1 MRHQIH
7 VLFALLLLLL
17 NPSHPT
23 YGADESHQAMPQSL
37 SDLSGSR
44 VGVFTG
50 STNDLNLTKT
60 MPDVEL
66 HRFDDHA
73 NMIQALE
80 TGRVDA
86 ILIDSTLTFEAHLPE
101 RGMTIAFSGFSR
113 GDAAVGFRHDEQELC
128 DSFNVFLNAIR
139 EDGTYDEIIDRWVSN
154 GVEGVKMPAL
164 PPAEGPALNIAIEVG
179 NVPFGFQTV
188 DGFLGVEPELIER
201 FCRRIGRT
209 PVIQSYEFSSLIAG
223 LTSGR
228 VDLVS
233 GFMFITPE
241 RAKNVLFSDPY
252 YSCSCVCVVRTQTTE
267 DNKTFI
273 QRIANSF
280 RQNLLVENRWRLLLQ
295 GLGTTLIVSLFSILL
310 GTLLGMLMCWRA
322 CSRHKKL
329 WEGILRVYGA
339 IMHGVPLLVILMLMF
354 YVVFAGTSLTA
365 ITIAIITFAI
375 SFGYASCE
383 IFRSGIDSVPK
394 GQTEAAR
401 SLGFSRSQAFRYI
414 VLPQAVKKIIPFYE
428 GEAVNLIKETSII
441 GFIAIIDLTKAANI
455 IQSRTFDAFFPLIII
470 SLIYFFL
477 TWLLSFAL
485 RKLTKTNA

>member
-1 MRHQIH
+1 M
-7 VLFALLLLLL
+7 
-17 NPSHPT
+17 
-23 YGADESHQAMPQSL
+23 
-37 SDLSGSR
+37 
-44 VGVFTG
+44 
-50 STNDLNLTKT
+50 
-60 MPDVEL
+60 
-66 HRFDDHA
+66 
-73 NMIQALE
+73 
-80 TGRVDA
+80 
-86 ILIDSTLTFEAHLPE
+86 
-101 RGMTIAFSGFSR
+101 
-113 GDAAVGFRHDEQELC
+113 
-128 DSFNVFLNAIR
+128 
-139 EDGTYDEIIDRWVSN
+139 
-154 GVEGVKMPAL
+154 
-164 PPAEGPALNIAIEVG
+164 
-179 NVPFGFQTV
+179 
-188 DGFLGVEPELIER
+188 
-201 FCRRIGRT
+201 
-209 PVIQSYEFSSLIAG
+209 
-223 LTSGR
+223 SGR

-241 RAKNVLFSDPY
+241 RAKNILFSDPY
-252 YSCSCVCVVRTQTTE
+252 YSCSCVCVVPTQTVT

-273 QRIANSF
+273 QRTADSF